1 MIHCEGTRCSIS
13 GAVTVDSV
21 GGLLRELQPQWA
33 ANKLDTLDFS
43 GVESADSAALALVF
57 SAMRQAQQA
66 GLTLSCTGLPESFT
80 TLAELYG
87 VSGLLPA

>member
-1 MIHCEGTRCSIS
+1 MIACEGTRCRIS

-21 GGLLRELQPQWA
+21 GGLLRELQPQLA
-33 ANKLDTLDFS
+33 GGVDTLDFS
-43 GVESADSAALALVF
+43 DVETVDSSALVLVF
-57 SAMRQAQQA
+57 SAMRQARQA
-66 GLTLSCTGLPESFT
+66 GCTLTCTGLPASFA